1 MGRGGISGVHRM
13 PPAARVAIAALLKI
27 QNEIQ
32 TLSKRNAPIVSCR
45 QCWGEGLARWLPC
58 VSN

>member
-1 MGRGGISGVHRM
+1 M

-32 TLSKRNAPIVSCR
+32 TLSKRNAAIVSCR